1 MKITENKAKIKARQK
16 VKLTFKIPMEYQ
28 SLVFIEILEVI
39 QYCVESKY
47 EITATMIWLRC
58 SLTME

>member
-47 EITATMIWLRC
+47 EITATMI
-58 SLTME
+58 